1 MAGSTPDQPVYPE
14 YGRPGG
20 ISLFNAR
27 VTMRYIDISRQSSA
41 TVDRTYGS
49 AFAAKFNGNCEM
61 EGGCWAD
68 LVRSTFYQRLCSI
81 LPLTAD
87 GAGPRQH

>member
-1 MAGSTPDQPVYPE
+1 M
-14 YGRPGG
+14 
-20 ISLFNAR
+20 FNAR
-27 VTMRYIDISRQSSA
+27 VTLRYIDISRQSSE
-41 TVDRTYGS
+41 TVERTYGS
-49 AFAAKFNGNCEM
+49 ALAAKFNGNCEM

-68 LVRSTFYQRLCSI
+68 LVRSTFYQRLCLI